1 MLELFSTNR
10 LADEIGLRAALCHL
24 DALGDHSGLQP
35 AIEHLLSLP
44 HVFAYIV
51 SGISQTSFS
60 FLWHQLTS

>member
-10 LADEIGLRAALCHL
+10 LADETGLRAALHHL
-24 DALGDHSGLQP
+24 DTLRGHSGLQP

-51 SGISQTSFS
+51 SGILQTQSP
-60 FLWHQLTS
+60 